1 MNNREILHELKLSRQ
16 ATEKLRSDIE
26 KAKSKNYGS
35 NTQFGRDF
43 VRAYVIPFGEALVEA
58 TSKRARGRSTTK
70 PLALG
75 YKKMCDLFEYLADP
89 SIVSYLSLISIF
101 DCFYTCEG
109 DKPTVQEA
117 MKKIGKRLE
126 TEMRNHYYYKLGPE
140 EVGKAIH
147 KKNNTPQSTPKHRE
161 KAAKHVAEKLLLNV
175 YNWDRADLFQGW
187 SSLDRFHV
195 GAFVIEV
202 AHSFGIIES
211 YPVRESKNK
220 TIRQYA
226 LTTEI
231 KAHTIKYQT
240 ALENR
245 AILTYPLIDIPK
257 EWENQTGIG
266 RENISGGYY
275 QDWFKQ
281 DLKLIRDFYSDTKL
295 GTDAINLL
303 NILSRTSWN
312 IDGFVF
318 AIASHCLNQGWSI
331 GKLNAVFDDP
341 RLKEKMPKHLD
352 KLDKSDPLRKKWR
365 SERKALRMASRE
377 AAAKSRGTRLA
388 VNVAR
393 EYQNEPRF
401 YLSWSCDYRGRMYPQ
416 QSFLTQDSSD
426 FERSLLTFSDGCKL
440 DSSGE
445 EYAAQAVAEAFI
457 GSKVSYAD
465 RSRWTRDNKELIQA
479 IAENPL
485 AHIPQWEEVDKP
497 WQFIQ
502 LANEWNRVV
511 LQGSKPLWNV
521 PIGADAT
528 SSGLQLLSAM
538 RRDPVGMEFSNL
550 FAPTSKNDP
559 PRDAYTRVLEIAKER
574 VLNHKD
580 KAWLAEYLNDRKL
593 GKIILMKKV
602 YGAVWSTN
610 EREVRE
616 YFREK
621 KVFPKTI
628 DHECTKYLTDVLRD
642 ASEEVFPMAFAALD
656 WIQNLYSTAQKKK
669 PSPDSYTWTT
679 PNLDSIDLKKADLKV
694 KRIETS
700 CYGRTTIPLTEIKEP
715 AYRRMKSSIAPD
727 FIHSYDS
734 CVLKSA
740 FQNWNKSLVVIH
752 DCFKVLPNDM
762 DLAKDRIRH
771 GFVHVCSGDPLARL
785 ADDLG
790 VTEEE
795 LPRLKQGNAR
805 LEDVLNSSYM
815 FN

>member
-1 MNNREILHELKLSRQ
+1 
-16 ATEKLRSDIE
+16 
-26 KAKSKNYGS
+26 
-35 NTQFGRDF
+35 
-43 VRAYVIPFGEALVEA
+43 
-58 TSKRARGRSTTK
+58 
-70 PLALG
+70 
-75 YKKMCDLFEYLADP
+75 
-89 SIVSYLSLISIF
+89 
-101 DCFYTCEG
+101 
-109 DKPTVQEA
+109 
-117 MKKIGKRLE
+117 
-126 TEMRNHYYYKLGPE
+126 
-140 EVGKAIH
+140 
-147 KKNNTPQSTPKHRE
+147 
-161 KAAKHVAEKLLLNV
+161 
-175 YNWDRADLFQGW
+175 
-187 SSLDRFHV
+187 
-195 GAFVIEV
+195 
-202 AHSFGIIES
+202 
-211 YPVRESKNK
+211 
-220 TIRQYA
+220 
-226 LTTEI
+226 
-231 KAHTIKYQT
+231 
-240 ALENR
+240 
-245 AILTYPLIDIPK
+245 
-257 EWENQTGIG
+257 
-266 RENISGGYY
+266 
-275 QDWFKQ
+275 
-281 DLKLIRDFYSDTKL
+281 
-295 GTDAINLL
+295 
-303 NILSRTSWN
+303 
-312 IDGFVF
+312 
-318 AIASHCLNQGWSI
+318 
-331 GKLNAVFDDP
+331 
-341 RLKEKMPKHLD
+341 
-352 KLDKSDPLRKKWR
+352 
-365 SERKALRMASRE
+365 
-377 AAAKSRGTRLA
+377 
-388 VNVAR
+388 
-393 EYQNEPRF
+393 
-401 YLSWSCDYRGRMYPQ
+401 MYPQ

-616 YFREK
+616 YFRDK